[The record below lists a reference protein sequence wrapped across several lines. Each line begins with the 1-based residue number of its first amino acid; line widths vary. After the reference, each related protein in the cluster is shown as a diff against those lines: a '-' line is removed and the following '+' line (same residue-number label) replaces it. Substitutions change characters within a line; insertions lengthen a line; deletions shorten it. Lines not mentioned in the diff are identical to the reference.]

1 MVSFIRIRAAPRR
14 GRAETR
20 RPILNPWHG
29 PRIVDRER
37 RETAGHQETVYE
49 ADGRGETKNDPKLN
63 ERLVAEVR
71 AEIGFEGHGIWGWD
85 ASTET
90 YIGVGV
96 DST

>member
-1 MVSFIRIRAAPRR
+1 
-14 GRAETR
+14 
-20 RPILNPWHG
+20 
-29 PRIVDRER
+29 
-37 RETAGHQETVYE
+37 VYE

-63 ERLVAEVR
+63 ERLVADVR